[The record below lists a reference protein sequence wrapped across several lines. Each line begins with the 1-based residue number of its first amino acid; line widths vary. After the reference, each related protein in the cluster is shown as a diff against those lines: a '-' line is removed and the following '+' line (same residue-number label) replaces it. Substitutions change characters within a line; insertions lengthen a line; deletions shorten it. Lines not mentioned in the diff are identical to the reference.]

1 MSVTVL
7 IRYKDGTQ
15 KSLNGVEES
24 KLEKI
29 IEHHSKPINGEV
41 EEVIIER
48 GNKTDID
55 IDGYYAYMN
64 SLEK

>member
-1 MSVTVL
+1 MVL

-24 KLEKI
+24 KLEKV
-29 IEHHSKPINGEV
+29 IEYHSKPINGEV
-41 EEVIIER
+41 EEVRIER

>member
-7 IRYKDGTQ
+7 IKYKDGTQ
-15 KSLNGVEES
+15 KSLSGLEES

-48 GNKTDID
+48 GNEPD

-64 SLEK
+64 SLKK

>member
-1 MSVTVL
+1 MSVMVL

-24 KLEKI
+24 KLEKV
-29 IEHHSKPINGEV
+29 IEYHSKPINGEV

-64 SLEK
+64 SVEK

>member
-7 IRYKDGTQ
+7 IKYKDGTQ
-15 KSLNGVEES
+15 KSLSGVEEHNLD
-24 KLEKI
+24 KV
-29 IEHHSKPINGEV
+29 IEYHSKPINGEV

-48 GNKTDID
+48 GNEPD

-64 SLEK
+64 SLKK

>member
-24 KLEKI
+24 KLEKV
-29 IEHHSKPINGEV
+29 IEYHSKPINGEV

-48 GNKTDID
+48 GNEPD

-64 SLEK
+64 SLKK

>member
-24 KLEKI
+24 NLEKV
-29 IEHHSKPINGEV
+29 IEYHSKPINGEV
-41 EEVIIER
+41 EKVIIER
-48 GNKTDID
+48 GNEPD

-64 SLEK
+64 SLKK

>member
-1 MSVTVL
+1 MVL

-24 KLEKI
+24 KLEKV
-29 IEHHSKPINGEV
+29 IEYHSKPINGEV

-55 IDGYYAYMN
+55 IDG
-64 SLEK
+64 

>member
-1 MSVTVL
+1 MVL

-24 KLEKI
+24 KLEKV
-29 IEHHSKPINGEV
+29 IEYHSKPINGEV

>member
-1 MSVTVL
+1 MVL

-24 KLEKI
+24 KLEKV
-29 IEHHSKPINGEV
+29 IEYHSKPINGEV

-64 SLEK
+64 SLEE

>member
-1 MSVTVL
+1 MSVMVL

-24 KLEKI
+24 KLEKV
-29 IEHHSKPINGEV
+29 IEYQSKPINGEV

>member
-7 IRYKDGTQ
+7 IKYKDGTQ
-15 KSLNGVEES
+15 KSLSGLEES

-41 EEVIIER
+41 EEVIKES
-48 GNKTDID
+48 GNEPD

-64 SLEK
+64 SLKK